1 MKIFL
6 RNCFCT
12 ISIVRV
18 ITFHN
23 LFPEPCPTAGC
34 VWQMNQLIGLIE
46 SPLQATTIAMP
57 RGRELMIFT
66 SLKRITSL
74 LYNENTFF
82 VLISKVSSQ
91 VYHWWEG
98 GRGRGHPVCQTSPCM
113 SHLVKQGSDAAS
125 WQVTRGCQ
133 FFRKPSNQPPTGR
146 TKRRGR
152 EWPQM
157 YRNLPYGG
165 FSNFWNNMG
174 YPTPCNSQGLVQK
187 GRA

>member
-1 MKIFL
+1 MCL
-6 RNCFCT
+6 TN
-12 ISIVRV
+12 
-18 ITFHN
+18 
-23 LFPEPCPTAGC
+23 EPINWINWEPAASDYHRHAGE
-34 VWQMNQLIGLIE
+34 M
-46 SPLQATTIAMP
+46 
-57 RGRELMIFT
+57 ELMIFT
-66 SLKRITSL
+66 SFKK
-74 LYNENTFF
+74 NHKFVVEWKHFF

-91 VYHWWEG
+91 VYHWWGG
-98 GRGRGHPVCQTSPCM
+98 GRDRGHPVCQTSPCM
-113 SHLVKQGSDAAS
+113 SHLVKLGSDAAS

-165 FSNFWNNMG
+165 FSNLWNNMG
-174 YPTPCNSQGLVQK
+174 YPTPCYSQRLVKK